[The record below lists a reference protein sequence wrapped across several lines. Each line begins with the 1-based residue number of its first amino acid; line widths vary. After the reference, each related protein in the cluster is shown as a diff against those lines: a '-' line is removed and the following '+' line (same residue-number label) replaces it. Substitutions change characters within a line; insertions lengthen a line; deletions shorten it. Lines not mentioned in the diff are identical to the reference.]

1 MQALQLMGSATAASV
16 KARGRDLGSI
26 SQSLINQR
34 RLYMTSLNLTN
45 RRLLRSHV
53 MVMARA

>member
-1 MQALQLMGSATAASV
+1 MQAIQLMGSATAASV
-16 KARGRDLGSI
+16 KARGRDLASI